1 MKTSLGIRA
10 QLIIGIVITT
20 MAGIGLIGVMSLSL
34 IEGRALQWKADEA
47 QRIAGFMKAS
57 LRGKGLLPPLQR
69 GGTGGLQ
76 LQSGQGFLTDASMK
90 GLGIK
95 DYVLKD
101 GLGNIILKAGE
112 IPREEGRLISISDG
126 VRIRR
131 IGGGDVLGQG
141 ELLAV
146 EAYLDGIGPAHGS
159 FDFTLLLADV
169 LEDTAG
175 IRRLLL
181 LYAALDAGIIILF
194 GVYFLSKSI
203 IRPVK
208 ALEEAARRIAGGALS
223 ERAVVDADNEVGRLA
238 ESFNT
243 MAARLSGEIKALER
257 LNKELIAAQ
266 EELLRS
272 STLAAVGR
280 LAAGIA
286 HEIGNPLGSVRGY
299 IDILSKHG
307 LASDDEKEILE
318 RAGKEASRM
327 DSILRDFLDV
337 SRSPRKPAAPVD
349 VNALVEEAVS
359 TVTVHKDLEGVE
371 VLRSFGKDIPK
382 VIIDDGKLRQV
393 IMNILIN
400 AAQAMKGVAG
410 NKLVTV
416 ETVVESHPVDS
427 SLRRRRRKDDQPALF
442 SDALHEEKEFVAV
455 KVTDTGAGIS
465 EEDSKKIFEPFF
477 TTKEA
482 GSGTGLG
489 LFVSNSIIKAY
500 GGDIIFRTKAGQGS
514 CFSVILPSWRG

>member
-1 MKTSLGIRA
+1 MSWRPLKTSLGIRA

-34 IEGRALQWKADEA
+34 IEGRALQWKTDEA
-47 QRIAGFMKAS
+47 HRAAGFMKAAFS
-57 LRGKGLLPPLQR
+57 GKAAGA
-69 GGTGGLQ
+69 
-76 LQSGQGFLTDASMK
+76 LQSQPGQGFITDAAMK

-101 GLGNIILKAGE
+101 GSGSIILRAGE
-112 IPREEGRLISISDG
+112 LPKEEGELVSISDG

-131 IGGGDVLGQG
+131 LGNGFLGGPGR
-141 ELLAV
+141 LLVV
-146 EAYLDGIGPAHGS
+146 EAYLDGVGPAGGS

-169 LEDTAG
+169 SEDTGG

-181 LYAALDAGIIILF
+181 LYAAIDAGIIILF
-194 GVYFLSKSI
+194 GVFFLSKSI

-243 MAARLSGEIKALER
+243 MAERLSGEIKALER
-257 LNKELIAAQ
+257 LNKELMAAQ

-286 HEIGNPLGSVRGY
+286 HEIGNPLGAVRGY
-299 IDILSKHG
+299 IDILSKPG
-307 LASDDEKEILE
+307 IAPDDEAEILK

-327 DSILRDFLDV
+327 DSIVRGFLDI
-337 SRSPRKPAAPVD
+337 SRSPREPAAPVD
-349 VNALVEEAVS
+349 VNVLVEEAVS
-359 TVTVHKDLEGVE
+359 TVTVLKDFDGVE
-371 VLRSFGKDIPK
+371 VIRSLGKDIPK

-427 SLRRRRRKDDQPALF
+427 SQRRRRRKDDQPALF
-442 SDALHEEKEFVAV
+442 SDSVHEEKEFVAV

-465 EEDSKKIFEPFF
+465 EDDSKKIFEPFF

-489 LFVSNSIIKAY
+489 LFVSSSIIKAY

-514 CFSVILPSWRG
+514 CFSIILPSWRGE